1 MQSFLVTLVGHD
13 ELKKIGQDASGQKVL
28 VQFPPAEL
36 IDWKEELNEMLRPVH
51 HAIRTIKPATKKDL
65 KIYADHIKTD
75 LDSTL
80 EAIKAAHEIF
90 NETEAYVITGLIM
103 NADGLNHQSGFLFAH
118 EDPSITMTRHAHHIA
133 KLRGYDKDAFEIDM
147 NEDCLNAYAG
157 EEPVFSFVA
166 AAVPPMHV
174 TFKMA
179 RESFFGAMN
188 DGIERSA
195 NSQTSVH

>member
-1 MQSFLVTLVGHD
+1 MQSFLITLVGHD
-13 ELKKIGQDASGQKVL
+13 ELRKIGQDASGQKVL
-28 VQFPPAEL
+28 VQLPPL
-36 IDWKEELNEMLRPVH
+36 RVIDWKVELDEILRPFR

-65 KIYADHIKTD
+65 KAYADHIKKD
-75 LDSTL
+75 LVSTL
-80 EAIKAAHEIF
+80 EAIESAHETF

-118 EDPSITMTRHAHHIA
+118 EEPAITMTRHAHHIA
-133 KLRGYDKDAFEIDM
+133 QLRGYDKDTFEIDI
-147 NEDCLNAYAG
+147 NEDCLNAYMG
-157 EEPVFSFVA
+157 EELVFSFVV

-188 DGIERSA
+188 DGIHRSS
-195 NSQTSVH
+195 NTQPSIH